1 MTLSTDNVTAA
12 IERGL
17 AGVTERQR
25 VTANNLA
32 NAETP
37 GFVAGKVDFESNLA
51 DALAEGDPTDAAISM
66 SATTDGPGVNGN
78 NVNVASES
86 TSLIRSGLQ
95 YDALVSALNY
105 KLSLLQTA
113 VK

>member
-1 MTLSTDNVTAA
+1 MTLFTDNVTAA

-17 AGVTERQR
+17 AGVSERQR

-37 GFVAGKVDFESNLA
+37 GFTAGQVDFEANLA
-51 DALAEGDPTDAAISM
+51 DALDKGDPAAAAISL
-66 SATTDGPGVNGN
+66 SATGDAPGINGN
-78 NVNVASES
+78 NVNVAGES

-105 KLSLLQTA
+105 KLGLLQTA

>member
-1 MTLSTDNVTAA
+1 VTLFTDNVTAA

-37 GFVAGKVDFESNLA
+37 GFSAGQVDFESNLA
-51 DALAEGDPTDAAISM
+51 DALAQGDPSSAGISV
-66 SATTDGPGVNGN
+66 SATGDAPGINGN

-86 TSLIRSGLQ
+86 TALIRSGMQ
-95 YDALVSALNY
+95 YDALVQALNY
-105 KLSLLQTA
+105 KLGLLQTA

>member
-1 MTLSTDNVTAA
+1 MTLFTDNVTAA

-37 GFVAGKVDFESNLA
+37 GFIAGQVDFESNLA
-51 DALAEGDPTDAAISM
+51 DALAGGDPASAAISM
-66 SATTDGPGVNGN
+66 SATTDAAGVNGN
-78 NVNVASES
+78 NVNVAGES

-105 KLSLLQTA
+105 KLALLQTA

>member
-1 MTLSTDNVTAA
+1 MTLFTDNVTAA

-37 GFVAGKVDFESNLA
+37 GFTAGQVDFESNLA
-51 DALAEGDPTDAAISM
+51 DALTKGDPGSATIEL
-66 SATTDGPGVNGN
+66 SATTDAPGINGN
-78 NVNVASES
+78 NVNVAGES

-105 KLSLLQTA
+105 KLGLLQIA

>member
-1 MTLSTDNVTAA
+1 MRLFTDNVTAA

-17 AGVTERQR
+17 SGVSQRQR
-25 VTANNLA
+25 VTADNLA

-37 GFVAGKVDFESNLA
+37 GFTASQVDFESNLA
-51 DALAEGDPTDAAISM
+51 DALAQGDPSSAGIDV
-66 SATTDGPGVNGN
+66 SATTAAPGVNGN
-78 NVNVASES
+78 NVDVAGES

-105 KLSLLQTA
+105 KLGLLETA